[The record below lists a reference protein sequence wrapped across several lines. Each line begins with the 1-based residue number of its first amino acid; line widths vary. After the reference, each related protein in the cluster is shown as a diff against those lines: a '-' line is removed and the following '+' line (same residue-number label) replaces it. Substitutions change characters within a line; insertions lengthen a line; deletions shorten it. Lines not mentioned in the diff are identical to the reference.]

1 MALWLVSQ
9 KKSMLIAN
17 ALHNPLNFVAMH
29 CGREE
34 KKHTHTCQA
43 QNFPKFPYNC
53 EKLENFAFF
62 LFYKFLN

>member
-34 KKHTHTCQA
+34 KNTPTHA
-43 QNFPKFPYNC
+43 KLKIFQNFLITVKS
-53 EKLENFAFF
+53 
-62 LFYKFLN
+62 